1 MASGTP
7 TPPAP
12 PPASRPRRR
21 SFAGPAVLILIG
33 VLFLLRNLGYPLP
46 LLRWF
51 ALYWPLL
58 IILWG
63 ALKLLEYMQARR
75 EGAPA
80 PGIGP
85 GGVFL
90 LIMII
95 LCGVT
100 ANRLLN
106 VNWPGI
112 RDNIDVGDG
121 DFLSLFG
128 NAYDFN
134 DEQQQAFSPGAGL
147 NVICERGDVTV
158 QTWDQPQIKVVV
170 HKKVF
175 ADTQNGANQINSD
188 SKPQITLADKLV
200 TVRAGSDRVQANLE
214 IFLPK
219 KAPLQITARHGDVV
233 VREREGD
240 VQVDAAHGD
249 VSLASVTGNATVAI
263 RHGDISVSQLT
274 GDLSVNGRVND
285 STVTQVG
292 GSVSFSGDYFGDM
305 HVSKVGKSVRFNS
318 SRTDLEF
325 QKLDGDFTMSS
336 GDLRVNSF
344 AGPFRLSSSSK
355 DVRLEDFTG
364 DVHIEDRNGE
374 ISLQPGKLPLGNIQV
389 SNSRGKIYVELPAK
403 AGFQLDAQ
411 AQRGEIT
418 SDFDLKVQTTGSQNA
433 SAAATVGS
441 GGPQVKLNNDR
452 GDIEIHKAG

>member
-12 PPASRPRRR
+12 PPAPRPRRR
-21 SFAGPAVLILIG
+21 SFAGPVILILLG

-46 LLRWF
+46 LGRWF

-63 ALKLLEYMQARR
+63 ALKMLEYMQARR

-100 ANRLLN
+100 ANRLMN
-106 VNWPGI
+106 VNWPGV
-112 RDNIDVGDG
+112 RDNIDLGDG
-121 DFLSLFG
+121 DVFTLFG

-134 DEQQQAFSPGAGL
+134 EEQQQAFSPGDSL
-147 NVICERGDVTV
+147 NVISERGDVTV

-175 ADTQNGANQINSD
+175 ADTQNSANQINSD
-188 SKPQITLADKLV
+188 SKPQVTLADKLM
-200 TVRAGSDRVQANLE
+200 TVRAGGDRVQANLE

-219 KAPLQITARHGDVV
+219 KAALQITARHGDVV
-233 VREREGD
+233 VRDREGD
-240 VQVDAAHGD
+240 VQVEAQHGD
-249 VSLASVTGNATVAI
+249 VSLADVTGNAVVTI
-263 RHGDISVSQLT
+263 RHGDISASSVT

-305 HVSKVGKSVRFNS
+305 HVSKVTKSVRFTS

-355 DVRLEDFTG
+355 DVHLEDFTG
-364 DVHIEDRNGE
+364 DVHIQDRNGE

-441 GGPQVKLNNDR
+441 GGPQVKLSNDR